1 MTEETRTIVSNII
14 AGVDI
19 TPENLLIAKKALDEK
34 LIRDK
39 EAVAKIKDYQ
49 AADELLLA
57 DIEGK
62 MSEYIK
68 ENGEIQFDLDGK
80 TKEYYLKDKEK
91 VTISKDEEYQD
102 YLKDTFPLLFQPTYT
117 FLEKDMKEAIK
128 NGSITDAKVLAGVT
142 TTVTQELATRSVKK
156 SKKTTTVADE
166 GGDE

>member
-1 MTEETRTIVSNII
+1 MTEETKTIISNII
-14 AGVDI
+14 SGVDI

-34 LIRDK
+34 LIKDK

-49 AADELLLA
+49 AADETLLA
-57 DIEGK
+57 NIEGK

-91 VTISKDEEYQD
+91 ITISKDEEYQD
-102 YLKDTFPLLFQPTYT
+102 YLKDNFPTLFVPSYT
-117 FLEKDMKEAIK
+117 FLEKDMKEALK
-128 NGSITDAKVLAGVT
+128 NGSITDAKVLSGVT

-156 SKKTTTVADE
+156 FKNATAEE

>member
-1 MTEETRTIVSNII
+1 MTEETKTIISNII

-34 LIRDK
+34 LIKDK
-39 EAVAKIKDYQ
+39 EAVNKIKEYQ
-49 AADELLLA
+49 AADETLLA
-57 DIEGK
+57 NIESK

-80 TKEYYLKDKEK
+80 TKEYYLRDKEK

-102 YLKDTFPLLFQPTYT
+102 YLKDNFPTLFVPSYT
-117 FLEKDMKEAIK
+117 FLEKDLKEAIK
-128 NGSITDAKVLAGVT
+128 NGSITDARALSGVT
-142 TTVTQELATRSVKK
+142 TTVTQELATRSIKK
-156 SKKTTTVADE
+156 SKKTTTVVEE

>member
-1 MTEETRTIVSNII
+1 MTEETRTIISNII

-57 DIEGK
+57 NIEGK

-102 YLKDTFPLLFQPTYT
+102 YLKDNFPTLFVPSYT
-117 FLEKDMKEAIK
+117 FLEKDMKEALK
-128 NGSITDAKVLAGVT
+128 NGSITDAKALAGVT

-156 SKKTTTVADE
+156 SKKASEEDDSNE
-166 GGDE
+166 E

>member
-1 MTEETRTIVSNII
+1 MTEETKSIISNII

-34 LIRDK
+34 LIKDK
-39 EAVAKIKDYQ
+39 EAVNKIKEYQ
-49 AADELLLA
+49 AADETLLA
-57 DIEGK
+57 NIENK

-80 TKEYYLKDKEK
+80 AKEYYLKDKEK

-128 NGSITDAKVLAGVT
+128 NGSITDPKVLAGVT

-156 SKKTTTVADE
+156 SKSTVEE
-166 GGDE
+166 GGE